1 MTPAVQHAKSQSYSI
16 VDEERLL
23 PITLVKEYYWCPM
36 IAYHKLLLWSER
48 PTQSMQSGG
57 LTGGQ
62 RAELVEKLEEARIE
76 AQELLWEQPVKSLR
90 LGLAGR
96 VDLIAVTPGETLV
109 VVEAK
114 LNASR
119 RSLHSRAQH
128 ILAQLA
134 AYTIAAEETLAM
146 PSEKTLVYATET
158 ARLIEVRI
166 TPRHRRLVEE
176 AARELWRI
184 LETGIPP
191 WIRPRRSRCRTCSY
205 RGICPSTNA

>member
-1 MTPAVQHAKSQSYSI
+1 M
-16 VDEERLL
+16 DEERLL

-57 LTGGQ
+57 LTGEQ
-62 RAELVEKLEEARIE
+62 RAELVERLEEARIE
-76 AQELLWEQPVKSLR
+76 VQELLWEQPVQSRR
-90 LGLAGR
+90 LGLVGR
-96 VDLIAVTPGETLV
+96 VDLVAVTPRETLV

-114 LNASR
+114 LSVSR
-119 RSLHSRAQH
+119 RSLYSRAQH

-146 PSEKTLVYATET
+146 PSEKTLVYATEA

-184 LETGIPP
+184 LETGITP
-191 WIRPRRSRCRTCSY
+191 WTRPRRSRCRACSY
-205 RGICPSTNA
+205 RGVCPSIQA

>member
-1 MTPAVQHAKSQSYSI
+1 MQHAKSQSYSI

-57 LTGGQ
+57 LTGEQ
-62 RAELVEKLEEARIE
+62 RAELVERLEEARIE
-76 AQELLWEQPVKSLR
+76 VQELLWEQPVQSRR
-90 LGLAGR
+90 LGLVGR
-96 VDLIAVTPGETLV
+96 VDLVAVTPRETLV

-114 LNASR
+114 LSVSR
-119 RSLHSRAQH
+119 RSLYSRAQH

-146 PSEKTLVYATET
+146 PSEKTLVYATEA

-184 LETGIPP
+184 LETGITP
-191 WIRPRRSRCRTCSY
+191 WTRPRRSRCRACSY
-205 RGICPSTNA
+205 RGVCPSIQA

>member
-1 MTPAVQHAKSQSYSI
+1 MTPAVQHAKSQSYSP

-23 PITLVKEYYWCPM
+23 PITLVKEYHWCPM

-48 PTQSMQSGG
+48 PTQSMQAGG
-57 LTGGQ
+57 LTGEQ
-62 RAELVEKLEEARIE
+62 RAELVKRLEEARVE
-76 AQELLWEQPVKSLR
+76 AQELLWEQPVQSRR

-96 VDLIAVTPGETLV
+96 VDLVAVTPRETLV

-114 LNASR
+114 LNVSR
-119 RSLHSRAQH
+119 RGLHSRAQH

-158 ARLIEVRI
+158 TRLIEVRI

-176 AARELWRI
+176 AVRELWRI

-191 WIRPRRSRCRTCSY
+191 WTRPRRSRCRACSY
-205 RGICPSTNA
+205 RSVCPNTNA